1 MMGKNVHA
9 LVSPFCRKTVAFSS
23 FLTIIQFLMANKIGF
38 ILFSTIG
45 MKELSL
51 LVFENK
57 TSFNPMCWDFNSHF
71 LFFPFFPDWI
81 SHELCQQCLHPKPK
95 LIVTRCLLANF
106 FPWEI
111 TVAVTTQ
118 NTVVYIDQSQWFAIT
133 RR

>member
-9 LVSPFCRKTVAFSS
+9 LVSPFCRKTIEFQVFWPLSDFWRLIKLVS
-23 FLTIIQFLMANKIGF
+23 YF
-38 ILFSTIG
+38 FSTNE
-45 MKELSL
+45 MEELSL